1 MNSPCRRRTFPSS
14 WRPSIPVSRPASAD
28 SDAHRQCSWTYKA
41 TSIGD
46 VHHCQQ
52 TLDGTL
58 ECWGANWWGM
68 FGDGTVNSSPT
79 PITAAGGAT
88 YASFVALRTG
98 TCALTSDGHAQCWG
112 RGVDGSVGNG
122 ALQDALS
129 PADVSGGHRFLALAA
144 SGFSDF
150 VCGTTNTGRA
160 YCWGYGA
167 FGELGNDAFLNASE
181 PVLVRLIPGS

>member
-1 MNSPCRRRTFPSS
+1 
-14 WRPSIPVSRPASAD
+14 
-28 SDAHRQCSWTYKA
+28 
-41 TSIGD
+41 
-46 VHHCQQ
+46 
-52 TLDGTL
+52 
-58 ECWGANWWGM
+58 M

-112 RGVDGSVGNG
+112 RGVDGAVGNG

-144 SGFSDF
+144 SGVSDF
-150 VCGTTNTGRA
+150 ICGTTYTGRA
-160 YCWGYGA
+160 YCWGLGA
-167 FGELGNDAFLNASE
+167 FGQLGDNAFLSASE
-181 PVLVRLIPGS
+181 PVLVRLVPTSPAASPRRGIP